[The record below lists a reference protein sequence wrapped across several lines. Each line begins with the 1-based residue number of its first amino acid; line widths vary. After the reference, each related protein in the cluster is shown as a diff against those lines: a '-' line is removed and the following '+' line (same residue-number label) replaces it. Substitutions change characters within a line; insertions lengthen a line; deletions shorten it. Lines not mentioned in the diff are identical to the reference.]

1 MYRKDLM
8 KFLWFSCL
16 FVFLFNYYSPYV
28 AEENGVYT
36 SVSNSVLNTSS
47 ISNSVLNTSSDY
59 LTQLILGGEAVGF
72 EYQGDGILVLSNNRV
87 ATMEGYIE
95 NITKEQLT
103 VGDII
108 HKINGIEVN
117 SAEDISNILNNE
129 ENLGTEV
136 TLTITRKNKE
146 LETKVTPVYDLFA
159 KKYKLGV
166 WVKDYINGIGT
177 ITYIRP
183 DNGQYGA
190 LGHPITESTT
200 GEVLGVKTGKVYN
213 CSIVGIARGSR
224 GVPGELRG
232 AILKREVLGSVES
245 NNDYGVYGKIEDE
258 KMIDSGTLID
268 VGGRATV
275 KPGKAQIYSSID
287 NGGVQAYDIEII
299 KTNYQSISNEKSL
312 VFKVTDKELLAK
324 TGGILQGMSGSPIVQ
339 NNKLVGAVTHVFI
352 NDATKGFGIYIDWM
366 LK

>member
-1 MYRKDLM
+1 MFRKDLM

-16 FVFLFNYYSPYV
+16 FVFIFNCCYPCV
-28 AEENGVYT
+28 PEEELAYT
-36 SVSNSVLNTSS
+36 SVSNNIAGTAETDLKQV
-47 ISNSVLNTSSDY
+47 
-59 LTQLILGGEAVGF
+59 ILGGYAVGF
-72 EYQGDGILVLSNNRV
+72 EYQGDGVLVLSNNRI

-95 NITKEQLT
+95 NINKEQLT

-108 HKINGIEVN
+108 HKINGIEVY
-117 SAEDISNILNNE
+117 SAENISAILNDE
-129 ENLGTEV
+129 ENPGREV
-136 TLTITRKNKE
+136 TLSIVRKDKE
-146 LETKVTPVYDLFA
+146 LETKVTPVFDLFA

-166 WVKDYINGIGT
+166 WVKDYVNGIGT

-213 CSIVGIARGSR
+213 CSIIGIARGSR

-232 AILKREVLGSVES
+232 AILKREVLGKVES
-245 NNDYGVYGKIEDE
+245 NNDFGVYGKIEDE
-258 KMIDSGTLID
+258 KIKTSGTLID
-268 VGGRATV
+268 IGGRKTV
-275 KPGKAQIYSSID
+275 KPGKAQIYSSVD
-287 NGGVQAYDIEII
+287 NEGIKSYDIEII

-339 NNKLVGAVTHVFI
+339 DDKIVGAVTHVFV